1 MINKI
6 IKGISQ
12 ALYSEFGEEYNIY
25 TEDVEQGLREPCF
38 FVQCIN
44 PKITRFCGNQYFPKS
59 KDYRAECFSVID
71 RMYKALEFI
80 ELDSEPL
87 LGKGIDTNI
96 YDGVL
101 TLTINYDIFV
111 IVEND
116 VEKMEILIQKGM
128 IKNGN

>member
-1 MINKI
+1 
-6 IKGISQ
+6 
-12 ALYSEFGEEYNIY
+12 
-25 TEDVEQGLREPCF
+25 
-38 FVQCIN
+38 
-44 PKITRFCGNQYFPKS
+44 
-59 KDYRAECFSVID
+59 
-71 RMYKALEFI
+71 MYKALEFI
-80 ELDSEPL
+80 ELDSAPL

-101 TLTINYDIFV
+101 TLTINYDMFV